1 MQPISEVLDGVL
13 GRNGINNGYQ
23 NVVVRTDRC
32 DKSAGNQ
39 AISSLPI
46 HDGAIV
52 NKKGC
57 IWPCSNELGSNRTFS
72 SNLNYS
78 RMKGVFHGIPIP

>member
-1 MQPISEVLDGVL
+1 MLDGVL

-52 NKKGC
+52 NKKGAFGRALMNLGV
-57 IWPCSNELGSNRTFS
+57 IELSVPISTTLNERRFSWNPNSLGR
-72 SNLNYS
+72 
-78 RMKGVFHGIPIP
+78 KGL

>member
-1 MQPISEVLDGVL
+1 MNFERHLMKCSPSQKCWMAFL

-39 AISSLPI
+39 AISSLPM

-52 NKKGC
+52 NKKGG
-57 IWPCSNELGSNRTFS
+57 IWPCSNELS
-72 SNLNYS
+72 
-78 RMKGVFHGIPIP
+78 V